1 MPHDGYCGWQF
12 SGLLEGGAAVCFG
25 CEDIPFDP
33 IVEVVSTHKY
43 VIKQA
48 ALFEISA
55 MNGRL
60 LVCGFNFDDADPAA
74 QWLKYEILKYMNSSD
89 FKPKNN
95 VSRKSL
101 LKFLH
106 SDIKY
111 AAANKNFA
119 FNQNDKTAVRK
130 MKNK

>member
-1 MPHDGYCGWQF
+1 M
-12 SGLLEGGAAVCFG
+12 A
-25 CEDIPFDP
+25 
-33 IVEVVSTHKY
+33 
-43 VIKQA
+43 
-48 ALFEISA
+48 
-55 MNGRL
+55 
-60 LVCGFNFDDADPAA
+60 
-74 QWLKYEILKYMNSSD
+74 KYEILKYMNSND

-111 AAANKNFA
+111 AEANKNFA